1 MSQELGRL
9 ERPTAQQFAGK
20 RKLLLLP
27 LISAPGVEEP
37 AARELLDKFW
47 DQTRQQIASLEN
59 GLGRLS
65 HIFHETLTE
74 GGETGLKQLEMS
86 DPRSHR
92 FVQEKCQAGAS
103 LVAIEEP
110 ELLMETLD
118 LRRFLMMPLASQR
131 VAQRIQE
138 WFAESN
144 RERYKHIADRIDA
157 SIEENQVGLLL
168 ISEGHQ
174 VQFPSDLEV
183 FYVAPP
189 ALDEFRRWLQGWL
202 AEQRQEMTSSA
213 TPEENS
219 PEEDSEEEP
228 EG

>member
-9 ERPTAQQFAGK
+9 ERPAAQQYAGK

-27 LISAPGVEEP
+27 LIQAPGVEEP
-37 AARELLDKFW
+37 AAKDLLDRFW
-47 DQTRQQIASLEN
+47 DQMRQQIASLES
-59 GLGRLS
+59 GLGDLR

-74 GGETGLKQLEMS
+74 GGEPGLKQLEMS
-86 DPRSHR
+86 DSRSHR
-92 FVQEKCQAGAS
+92 FVKEKCQAGAA
-103 LVAIEEP
+103 LVAIEEL

-131 VAQRIQE
+131 VAKRIQE

-144 RERYKHIADRIDA
+144 RERYKHIAERIDS
-157 SIEENQVGLLL
+157 SIGEGQLGLLL

-189 ALDEFRRWLQGWL
+189 ALDEYRRWFQGWL
-202 AEQRQEMTSSA
+202 AEQRDTMSSSG
-213 TPEENS
+213 TPEENLEQEQ
-219 PEEDSEEEP
+219 EE
-228 EG
+228 

>member
-9 ERPTAQQFAGK
+9 ERPAAQQYAGK

-27 LISAPGVEEP
+27 LIQAPGAEEP
-37 AARELLDKFW
+37 EARELLDRFW

-59 GLGRLS
+59 GLGRLR

-74 GGETGLKQLEMS
+74 GGESGLKQLEMFDS
-86 DPRSHR
+86 RSHR

-103 LVAIEEP
+103 LVVIEEP
-110 ELLMETLD
+110 DLLMETLD
-118 LRRFLMMPLASQR
+118 LRRFLRMPLASQR

-144 RERYKHIADRIDA
+144 RERYKHIAERIDA
-157 SIEENQVGLLL
+157 SIGDDQVGLLL

-174 VQFPSDLEV
+174 VQFPADLEV

-189 ALDEFRRWLQGWL
+189 ALDDFRRWFQGWL
-202 AEQRQEMTSSA
+202 AEQQQEMSSSA
-213 TPEENS
+213 
-219 PEEDSEEEP
+219 PEEDNSEEQP
-228 EG
+228 EE

>member
-9 ERPTAQQFAGK
+9 ERPAAQQYAGK

-27 LISAPGVEEP
+27 LIHAPGVEEP
-37 AARELLDKFW
+37 AAKELLDRFW
-47 DQTRQQIASLEN
+47 EQARQQIASLES
-59 GLGRLS
+59 GLGPLR

-74 GGETGLKQLEMS
+74 GGEPGLKQIEMS
-86 DPRSHR
+86 NSRSHR

-103 LVAIEEP
+103 LVAIEEA

-131 VAQRIQE
+131 VAQRVQE

-144 RERYKHIADRIDA
+144 RERYKHIAELIDA
-157 SIEENQVGLLL
+157 SIGADQVGLLL

-189 ALDEFRRWLQGWL
+189 ALDDFRRWFQGWL
-202 AEQRQEMTSSA
+202 AEQRQEMSSSA
-213 TPEENS
+213 TEDEYQEEQPEE
-219 PEEDSEEEP
+219 
-228 EG
+228 

>member
-9 ERPTAQQFAGK
+9 ERPAAQQYAGK

-27 LISAPGVEEP
+27 LIHAPGVEDP
-37 AARELLDKFW
+37 AAKELLDRFW
-47 DQTRQQIASLEN
+47 EQTRQQIASLES
-59 GLGRLS
+59 GLGRLR

-74 GGETGLKQLEMS
+74 GGESGLKQLEMS
-86 DPRSHR
+86 NSRSHR

-110 ELLMETLD
+110 ELLTETLD

-144 RERYKHIADRIDA
+144 RERYKHIAERIDA
-157 SIEENQVGLLL
+157 SIGEDQVGLLL

-189 ALDEFRRWLQGWL
+189 ALDEFRRWFQNWL
-202 AEQRQEMTSSA
+202 AEQREKMASSPTEDEYQEEQ
-213 TPEENS
+213 PEE
-219 PEEDSEEEP
+219 
-228 EG
+228 

>member
-9 ERPTAQQFAGK
+9 ERPAAQQYAGK

-27 LISAPGVEEP
+27 LIHAPGVEEP
-37 AARELLDKFW
+37 AAKELLDKFW
-47 DQTRQQIASLEN
+47 DQTRQQIASLES
-59 GLGRLS
+59 GLGRLR

-74 GGETGLKQLEMS
+74 GGESGLKQLEMS
-86 DPRSHR
+86 NSRSHR

-103 LVAIEEP
+103 LIAIEEA
-110 ELLMETLD
+110 ELMMETLD

-131 VAQRIQE
+131 VAQRVQE

-144 RERYKHIADRIDA
+144 RERYKHIAERIDA
-157 SIEENQVGLLL
+157 SIGEDQVGLLL

-189 ALDEFRRWLQGWL
+189 ALDEFRRWFQNWL
-202 AEQRQEMTSSA
+202 AEQREKMASSPTEDEYQEEQ
-213 TPEENS
+213 PEE
-219 PEEDSEEEP
+219 
-228 EG
+228 

>member
-9 ERPTAQQFAGK
+9 ERPAAQQYAGK

-27 LISAPGVEEP
+27 LIHAPGVEEP
-37 AARELLDKFW
+37 AAEELLDRFW
-47 DQTRQQIASLEN
+47 DQTRQQISSLES
-59 GLGRLS
+59 GLGRLR

-74 GGETGLKQLEMS
+74 GGESGLKQLEMS
-86 DPRSHR
+86 NSRSHR
-92 FVQEKCQAGAS
+92 FVQEKYQAGAS
-103 LVAIEEP
+103 LIAIEEAD
-110 ELLMETLD
+110 LLMETLD

-144 RERYKHIADRIDA
+144 RERYKHIAEQIDA
-157 SIEENQVGLLL
+157 NIGEDQVGLLL

-189 ALDEFRRWLQGWL
+189 ALDEFRRWFRGWL
-202 AEQRQEMTSSA
+202 AEQRQGMSLGA
-213 TPEENS
+213 TPEEG
-219 PEEDSEEEP
+219 SEEEP
-228 EG
+228 EE

>member
-9 ERPTAQQFAGK
+9 EGPAAQQYAGK

-27 LISAPGVEEP
+27 LIQAPGLEVP
-37 AARELLDKFW
+37 AATELLDRFW
-47 DQTRQQIASLEN
+47 DQTRQQIASLES
-59 GLGRLS
+59 GLGRLR

-74 GGETGLKQLEMS
+74 GGESGLKQLEMS
-86 DPRSHR
+86 DSRSHR

-144 RERYKHIADRIDA
+144 RERYQHIAERIDA
-157 SIEENQVGLLL
+157 SIGEDQVGLLL

-189 ALDEFRRWLQGWL
+189 ALDDFRRWFQGWL
-202 AEQRQEMTSSA
+202 AEQRQERSSST
-213 TPEENS
+213 TPEEYS
-219 PEEDSEEEP
+219 EEKPEE
-228 EG
+228 

>member
-9 ERPTAQQFAGK
+9 DRPAAQQYAGK

-27 LISAPGVEEP
+27 VIHAPGVEEP
-37 AARELLDKFW
+37 AAKELLDKFW
-47 DQTRQQIASLEN
+47 DQTRQQIASLES
-59 GLGRLS
+59 GLGRLR

-74 GGETGLKQLEMS
+74 GGESGLKQLEMS
-86 DPRSHR
+86 NSRSHR

-103 LVAIEEP
+103 LIAIEEAD
-110 ELLMETLD
+110 LLMETLD
-118 LRRFLMMPLASQR
+118 LRRFLMMPLGSQR

-144 RERYKHIADRIDA
+144 RERYKHIAERIDA
-157 SIEENQVGLLL
+157 SIGEDQVGLLL

-189 ALDEFRRWLQGWL
+189 ALDEFRRWFQNWL
-202 AEQRQEMTSSA
+202 AEQREKMASSPTEDEYQEEQ
-213 TPEENS
+213 PEE
-219 PEEDSEEEP
+219 
-228 EG
+228 

>member
-9 ERPTAQQFAGK
+9 ERPAAQQYAGK

-27 LISAPGVEEP
+27 LIQAPGVEV
-37 AARELLDKFW
+37 AAAKELLDRFW
-47 DQTRQQIASLEN
+47 EQARQQIASLEG
-59 GLGRLS
+59 GLGPLR

-74 GGETGLKQLEMS
+74 GGESGLKQLEMS
-86 DPRSHR
+86 DSRSHR
-92 FVQEKCQAGAS
+92 FVQEKCQDGAS
-103 LVAIEEP
+103 LVAIEEAD
-110 ELLMETLD
+110 LLMETLD

-144 RERYKHIADRIDA
+144 RERYQHIAEQIDA
-157 SIEENQVGLLL
+157 SIGEDQVGLLL

-189 ALDEFRRWLQGWL
+189 ALDDFRRWLQGWL
-202 AEQRQEMTSSA
+202 AEQREKMASSPTEDEYQEEQ
-213 TPEENS
+213 PEE
-219 PEEDSEEEP
+219 
-228 EG
+228 

>member
-9 ERPTAQQFAGK
+9 DRPAAQQYAGK

-27 LISAPGVEEP
+27 LIHAPGVEEP
-37 AARELLDKFW
+37 AAKELLDKFW
-47 DQTRQQIASLEN
+47 DQTRQQIASLES
-59 GLGRLS
+59 GLGRLR

-74 GGETGLKQLEMS
+74 GGDSGLKQLEVS
-86 DPRSHR
+86 NSRSHR

-103 LVAIEEP
+103 LIAIEEAA
-110 ELLMETLD
+110 LMMETLD

-131 VAQRIQE
+131 VAQRVQE

-144 RERYKHIADRIDA
+144 RERYKHIAERIDA
-157 SIEENQVGLLL
+157 SIGEDQVGLLL

-189 ALDEFRRWLQGWL
+189 ALDEFRRWFQNWL
-202 AEQRQEMTSSA
+202 AEQREKMASSPTEDEYQEEQ
-213 TPEENS
+213 PEE
-219 PEEDSEEEP
+219 
-228 EG
+228 

>member
-9 ERPTAQQFAGK
+9 ERPIAQQFAGK

-27 LISAPGVEEP
+27 LIHAPGVEQP
-37 AARELLDKFW
+37 AAKELLDRFW
-47 DQTRQQIASLEN
+47 DQTRQQIASLES
-59 GLGRLS
+59 GLGRLQ
-65 HIFHETLTE
+65 HIFHEV
-74 GGETGLKQLEMS
+74 GESGLKQLEMS
-86 DPRSHR
+86 DSRSHR
-92 FVQEKCQAGAS
+92 FVQEKCQAGAT

-144 RERYKHIADRIDA
+144 RQRYQHIADRIDA
-157 SIEENQVGLLL
+157 SIGEDQVGLLL

-189 ALDEFRRWLQGWL
+189 ALDEFRRWFQGWL
-202 AEQRQEMTSSA
+202 AEQRQEMSSSA
-213 TPEENS
+213 TEEDQPEE
-219 PEEDSEEEP
+219 
-228 EG
+228 

>member
-9 ERPTAQQFAGK
+9 ERPAAQQYAGK

-27 LISAPGVEEP
+27 LIHAPGVEEP
-37 AARELLDKFW
+37 AAKELLDKFW
-47 DQTRQQIASLEN
+47 DQTRQQIASLES
-59 GLGRLS
+59 GLGRLR

-74 GGETGLKQLEMS
+74 GGDSGLKQLEVS
-86 DPRSHR
+86 NSRSHR

-103 LVAIEEP
+103 LIAIEEA
-110 ELLMETLD
+110 ELMMETLD

-131 VAQRIQE
+131 VAQRVQE

-144 RERYKHIADRIDA
+144 RERYKHIAERIDA
-157 SIEENQVGLLL
+157 SIGEDQVGLLL

-189 ALDEFRRWLQGWL
+189 ALDEFRRWFQNWL
-202 AEQRQEMTSSA
+202 AEQREKMASSPTEDEYQEEQ
-213 TPEENS
+213 PEE
-219 PEEDSEEEP
+219 
-228 EG
+228 

>member
-9 ERPTAQQFAGK
+9 ERPAAQQYAGK

-27 LISAPGVEEP
+27 LIQAPGVEDP
-37 AARELLDKFW
+37 AAKELLDKFW
-47 DQTRQQIASLEN
+47 EQAGQQITSLER
-59 GLGRLS
+59 GLGLLR

-74 GGETGLKQLEMS
+74 GGESGLKQLEMS
-86 DPRSHR
+86 DSRSHR
-92 FVQEKCQAGAS
+92 FVREKCLAVAA
-103 LVAIEEP
+103 LVGIEEP

-131 VAQRIQE
+131 VAQRLQE
-138 WFAESN
+138 WFTESN
-144 RERYKHIADRIDA
+144 RERYQHMAERIDA
-157 SIEENQVGLLL
+157 SIMEDQVGLLL

-189 ALDEFRRWLQGWL
+189 ALDEFRRWFQGWL
-202 AEQRQEMTSSA
+202 AEQRQEMPANA
-213 TPEENS
+213 TT
-219 PEEDSEEEP
+219 EEE
-228 EG
+228 

>member
-9 ERPTAQQFAGK
+9 ERPAAQQYAGK

-27 LISAPGVEEP
+27 LIQAPGVEEP
-37 AARELLDKFW
+37 AAKELLDRFW
-47 DQTRQQIASLEN
+47 DQTRQQIASLES
-59 GLGRLS
+59 GLGPLR

-74 GGETGLKQLEMS
+74 GGESGLKQLEMS
-86 DPRSHR
+86 DSRSHR

-110 ELLMETLD
+110 DLLMETLD

-144 RERYKHIADRIDA
+144 RERYKYIAERIDS
-157 SIEENQVGLLL
+157 SIGEDQVGLLL

-189 ALDEFRRWLQGWL
+189 ALDEYRRWFQGWL
-202 AEQRQEMTSSA
+202 AEQREKMSSSA
-213 TPEENS
+213 TDE
-219 PEEDSEEEP
+219 EEEP
-228 EG
+228 EE

>member
-9 ERPTAQQFAGK
+9 DRPAAHQFAGK
-20 RKLLLLP
+20 RKLFLLP
-27 LISAPGVEEP
+27 LIHAPGVEEP
-37 AARELLDKFW
+37 AAKELLDKFW
-47 DQTRQQIASLEN
+47 DQTRQQIASLES
-59 GLGRLS
+59 GLGRLR

-74 GGETGLKQLEMS
+74 GGESGLKQLEMS
-86 DPRSHR
+86 NSRSHR

-103 LVAIEEP
+103 LIAIEEA
-110 ELLMETLD
+110 ELMMETLD

-131 VAQRIQE
+131 VDQRIQE

-144 RERYKHIADRIDA
+144 RERYKHIAERIDA
-157 SIEENQVGLLL
+157 SLGEDQVGLLL

-189 ALDEFRRWLQGWL
+189 ALDEFRRWFQNWL
-202 AEQRQEMTSSA
+202 AEQREKMASSPTEDEYQEEQ
-213 TPEENS
+213 PEE
-219 PEEDSEEEP
+219 
-228 EG
+228 